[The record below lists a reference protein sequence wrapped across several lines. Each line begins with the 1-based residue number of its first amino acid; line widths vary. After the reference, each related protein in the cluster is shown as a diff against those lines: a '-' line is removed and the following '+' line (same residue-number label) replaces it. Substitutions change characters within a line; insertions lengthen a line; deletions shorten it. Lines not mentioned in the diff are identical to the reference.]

1 MVGSNSRKGG
11 DTMSTIENVN
21 DRYDRKK
28 LVETITIRPC
38 PHDVAIDMNL
48 SWDRAQAEKDEEVTA
63 CK

>member
-1 MVGSNSRKGG
+1 
-11 DTMSTIENVN
+11 MSTIENVN